1 MRIAVGAITRRRP
14 QMFAELLASFA
25 AMERPAGAEVIF
37 VFAENDAAQTVGP
50 QVDAFRARV
59 PEKVVLGLETRPGI
73 PFARNRVL
81 DMAREA
87 GADVLTFVDDDER
100 VRPDWLVTLLAGLE
114 ARGLDLAGGP
124 VQPVAADALHGATG
138 RAVLAHLGARAERR
152 NRKRA
157 AAARDGT
164 DGALNIYTNNWALRL
179 ATQGRLGL
187 RFDES
192 LAQSGGSDTAFSIA
206 LREAGGRSG
215 WVPEA
220 IVEDPVPMQRLT
232 LAYHY
237 ARARDQATNAVVLSG
252 KSRAKALAQALARL
266 LEAVLG
272 LPALP
277 VTRGRGLARIT
288 HKLGMADG
296 LARGAFGRRSAHYA
310 AEAARYHAEPEGRT
324 HPSAR

>member
-14 QMFAELLASFA
+14 QMFADLLASFA

-37 VFAENDAAQTVGP
+37 VFAENDAGQTIGP

-59 PEKVVLGLETRPGI
+59 PEEVLLGLETRPGI

-87 GADVLTFVDDDER
+87 GADILTFVDDDER
-100 VRPDWLVTLLAGLE
+100 VRRDWLVALVAGLE
-114 ARGLDLAGGP
+114 RRGLDLAGGP
-124 VQPVAADALHGATG
+124 VQPVAADGRAGPAG
-138 RAVLAHLGARAERR
+138 RAVLAHLRARAERR
-152 NRKRA
+152 NRTRA
-157 AAARDGT
+157 GAVRDGS
-164 DGALNIYTNNWALRL
+164 DGALNLYTNNWALRL
-179 ATQGRLGL
+179 ATQARLGL
-187 RFDES
+187 RFDEA
-192 LAQSGGSDTAFSIA
+192 LAVSGGSDTAFSIA
-206 LREAGGRSG
+206 LRAVGGRSG
-215 WVPEA
+215 WIPQAV
-220 IVEDPVPMQRLT
+220 VEEPVPPQRLT

-252 KSRAKALAQALARL
+252 KSRGKALAQAFARL
-266 LEAVLG
+266 LEALLG

-277 VTRGRGLARIT
+277 VTRGRGLARIV

-310 AEAARYHAEPEGRT
+310 ASAARYHAETEG
-324 HPSAR
+324 